1 MELRFPL
8 KDVIIEFVSAR
19 REVSEP
25 LYRDEFFRLNQH
37 EFSMDVPG
45 VAWFY
50 AAKGEYVS
58 VLSSPDADISSVELY
73 LNGSVY
79 GAILHQRKIIP
90 LHGSCFTYGGKGVMI
105 CGGTGVGKSS
115 LTASFCLSGAEFL
128 TDDVTPI
135 LVKDGEPLIWA
146 LSDRIKLW
154 NDTLEQLE
162 QSERGLHRVDPG
174 WEKFYYPMDEAG
186 GKTVRL
192 DLIYI
197 LGIKSTGVIE
207 FEELSGS
214 SKFTALGGE
223 IYRSEYLPG
232 MPENEPVY
240 FRNLVDISNRVRVFR
255 VARPETIRVNELAEV
270 IREWGTEHG
279 AWGPG

>member
-8 KDVIIEFVSAR
+8 KDVKIEIATGK
-19 REVSEP
+19 REVFEP
-25 LYRDEFFRLNQH
+25 LYSDEYYRLTQR
-37 EFSMDVPG
+37 EFSMNVPG

-50 AAKGEYVS
+50 ASDGEFVS
-58 VLSSPDADISSVELY
+58 VMPRPGADISSVELY

-79 GAILHQRKIIP
+79 GAILHQRKIMP
-90 LHGSCFTYGGKGVMI
+90 LHGSCFTYEGLGVMI
-105 CGGTGVGKSS
+105 CGSTGAGKSS

-135 LVKDGEPLIWA
+135 LVKDSEPLIWA

-154 NDTLEQLE
+154 NDTLKQLE
-162 QSERGLHRVDPG
+162 QEEGGLNRVDPG

-197 LGIKSTGVIE
+197 LEIKTTGDTE

-214 SKFTALGGE
+214 SKFTVLRNE
-223 IYRSEYLPG
+223 IYRIEFLQG

-240 FRNLVDISNRVRVFR
+240 FQNVVDISNRVRVFR
-255 VARPETIRVNELAEV
+255 VQRPENIRV
-270 IREWGTEHG
+270 REFMATVSAHIT
-279 AWGPG
+279 ANV